1 MHCGSAGSG
10 LPPGLDALAPAVAVI
25 DGADDAEEVVPVAL
39 AVVLGAALAVAVG
52 IATDGDAFCAA
63 VGMLA
68 VGAVVVP
75 VGSARW
81 HPGKTA
87 RARRYRARRRTSS

>member
-10 LPPGLDALAPAVAVI
+10 LPPGFDALAPAVAVAVV
-25 DGADDAEEVVPVAL
+25 DGTDDAVAVAL
-39 AVVLGAALAVAVG
+39 AVGALVTAVAVVT
-52 IATDGDAFCAA
+52 AVGDAFCAA

-68 VGAVVVP
+68 VVVVGAAVVP

-81 HPGKTA
+81 HAGKTA
-87 RARRYRARRRTSS
+87 RARR

>member
-1 MHCGSAGSG
+1 MHSGSPGSG
-10 LPPGLDALAPAVAVI
+10 LPPGFDALAPAVGVAV
-25 DGADDAEEVVPVAL
+25 GT
-39 AVVLGAALAVAVG
+39 LAVAVVTAG
-52 IATDGDAFCAA
+52 GDALCSA

-68 VGAVVVP
+68 VVVVGAAVVP

-81 HPGKTA
+81 HAGKTA